1 MSRRLLKDT
10 ALYALTGVATK
21 MIGALL
27 LPFITRLL
35 SPELYGSVDLISLV
49 GLFAIELVTLGSDF
63 ALALYFHEATI
74 ERRRLVGSLW
84 VARLLLGLLIA
95 LVGHVLAPYL
105 AWQLLQ
111 RSDAQTI
118 LALRLGLWGQLA
130 NGIISLW
137 FTTLRQESK
146 ALRLF
151 GLTVLRVAAT
161 ALLTIGWMLQSSQR
175 LSAYFGAMLLVDSLL
190 ALGLTLQMRRQ
201 LSWPDWRLLKT
212 LLSKGL
218 GFLPRSIYFVAM
230 TLINRQILLHFG
242 SLEQIGQYAAAT
254 KISFIVWIVISAANQ
269 AWLPY
274 SLSIANT
281 PTANANYRQYLTSY
295 TMLMGAATTGLGLF
309 APELLRFLTTGDY
322 LPAAPA
328 VGWYALN
335 LMAIGLLTVAATGL
349 TITKAT
355 AVLGQT
361 SLLTAGLNVGLA
373 IVLVPWLGLVG
384 AAIAAAG
391 DQLIA
396 AWLVYRAAQKRYPID
411 FDVKAVLGWLGLTI
425 ACVALASWLPLTL
438 SWPLIGLKLLIVG
451 VWLGCVWRWGQ
462 PKMLLNLLRR

>member
-21 MIGALL
+21 LIGALL

-63 ALALYFHEATI
+63 ALALYFHEATLD
-74 ERRRLVGSLW
+74 RRRLIGSLW
-84 VARLLLGLLIA
+84 LARLLLGLLMGLI
-95 LVGHVLAPYL
+95 GHALAPWL
-105 AWQLLQ
+105 AMQLLE
-111 RSDAQTI
+111 RSDPQTI
-118 LALRLGLWGQLA
+118 LALRLGLWSQLA
-130 NGIISLW
+130 NGIIGLW

-175 LSAYFGAMLLVDSLL
+175 LSAYFGAMLIVDCLL
-190 ALGLTLQMRRQ
+190 ALGLTLLMRGQ
-201 LSWPDWRLLKT
+201 LGRPDWQLLQI
-212 LLSKGL
+212 LMRKGL

-242 SLEQIGQYAAAT
+242 SLEQIGHYAAAT

-281 PTANANYRQYLTSY
+281 PTANSSYRQYLTSY
-295 TMLMGAATTGLGLF
+295 TMLMGAATTGLALF
-309 APELLRFLTTGDY
+309 APELLRILTTGDY

-328 VGWYALN
+328 VGWYAVN
-335 LMAIGLLTVAATGL
+335 LMAIGLLTVVATGL

-361 SLLTAGLNVGLA
+361 SLLSAILNVGLA
-373 IVLVPWLGLVG
+373 ILLVPWLGLVG

-411 FDVKAVLGWLGLTI
+411 FDVKAVVAWLGLTI
-425 ACVALASWLPLTL
+425 VCVALASWLPLAF
-438 SWPLIGLKLLIVG
+438 SWPLIGLKLAIIGL
-451 VWLGCVWRWGQ
+451 WLGCCWRWGQ
-462 PKMLLNLLRR
+462 PNMLLRLLRK

>member
-21 MIGALL
+21 LIGALL

-63 ALALYFHEATI
+63 ALALYFHEATLD
-74 ERRRLVGSLW
+74 RRRLVGSLW
-84 VARLLLGLLIA
+84 LARLLLGLFMGLI
-95 LVGHVLAPYL
+95 GHALAPWL
-105 AWQLLQ
+105 AMQLLE
-111 RSDAQTI
+111 RSDQQTI
-118 LALRLGLWGQLA
+118 LALRLGLWSQLA
-130 NGIISLW
+130 NGIIGLW

-161 ALLTIGWMLQSSQR
+161 ALLTIGWMLQSRQR
-175 LSAYFGAMLLVDSLL
+175 LSAYFGAMLVVDCLL
-190 ALGLTLQMRRQ
+190 ALGLTLLMRGQ
-201 LSWPDWRLLKT
+201 LGKPDWQLLRT
-212 LLSKGL
+212 LLGKGL

-242 SLEQIGQYAAAT
+242 SLEQIGHYAAAT

-274 SLSIANT
+274 SLAIANT
-281 PTANANYRQYLTSY
+281 PTANASYRQYLTSY
-295 TMLMGAATTGLGLF
+295 TMLLGAATTGLALF
-309 APELLRFLTTGDY
+309 APELLRILTTGDY

-328 VGWYALN
+328 VGWYAVN
-335 LMAIGLLTVAATGL
+335 LMAIGLLTVVATGL

-361 SLLTAGLNVGLA
+361 SLLSAILNVGLA
-373 IVLVPWLGLVG
+373 IMLVPWLGLVG

-411 FDVKAVLGWLGLTI
+411 FDVKAVLAWLGLTI
-425 ACVALASWLPLTL
+425 ACVALASWLPLAF
-438 SWPLIGLKLLIVG
+438 SWPLIGLKLALVG
-451 VWLGCVWRWGQ
+451 VWLGCCWRWGQ
-462 PKMLLNLLRR
+462 PKMLLSLLRK

>member
-21 MIGALL
+21 LIGALL

-63 ALALYFHEATI
+63 ALALYFHEATLD
-74 ERRRLVGSLW
+74 RRRLVGSLW
-84 VARLLLGLLIA
+84 LARLLLGLFMGLI
-95 LVGHVLAPYL
+95 GHALAPWL
-105 AWQLLQ
+105 AIQLLE
-111 RSDAQTI
+111 RSDQQTI
-118 LALRLGLWGQLA
+118 LALRLGLWSQLA
-130 NGIISLW
+130 NGIIGLW

-175 LSAYFGAMLLVDSLL
+175 LSAYFGAMLVVDCLL
-190 ALGLTLQMRRQ
+190 ALGLTLLMRGQ
-201 LSWPDWRLLKT
+201 LGKPDWQLLHP
-212 LLSKGL
+212 LLGKGL

-242 SLEQIGQYAAAT
+242 SLEQIGHYAAAT

-274 SLSIANT
+274 SLAIANT
-281 PTANANYRQYLTSY
+281 PTANASYRQYLTSY
-295 TMLMGAATTGLGLF
+295 TMLLGAATTGLALF
-309 APELLRFLTTGDY
+309 APELLRILTTGDY

-328 VGWYALN
+328 VGWYAVN
-335 LMAIGLLTVAATGL
+335 LMAIGLLTVVATGL

-361 SLLTAGLNVGLA
+361 SLLSAILNVGLA
-373 IVLVPWLGLVG
+373 IMLVPWLGLVG

-411 FDVKAVLGWLGLTI
+411 FDIKAVLAWLGLTI
-425 ACVALASWLPLTL
+425 ACVALASWLPLAF
-438 SWPLIGLKLLIVG
+438 SWPLIGLKLALVG
-451 VWLGCVWRWGQ
+451 VWLGCCWRWGQ
-462 PKMLLNLLRR
+462 PKMLLSLLRK

>member
-1 MSRRLLKDT
+1 MSHRLLKDT

-21 MIGALL
+21 LIGALL

-63 ALALYFHEATI
+63 ALALYFHEATL

-84 VARLLLGLLIA
+84 LARLLLGLLMGLI
-95 LVGHVLAPYL
+95 GHALAPWL
-105 AWQLLQ
+105 AIQLLE
-111 RSDAQTI
+111 RSDPQTI

-161 ALLTIGWMLQSSQR
+161 ALLTIGWMLQTSQR
-175 LSAYFGAMLLVDSLL
+175 LSAYFGAMLVVDCLL
-190 ALGLTLQMRRQ
+190 ALGLTLLMRDQ
-201 LSWPDWRLLKT
+201 LGRPAWQLLQT
-212 LLSKGL
+212 LLVKGL

-242 SLEQIGQYAAAT
+242 SLEQIGHYAAAT

-274 SLSIANT
+274 SLAIANT
-281 PTANANYRQYLTSY
+281 PTANASYRQYLSSY
-295 TMLMGAATTGLGLF
+295 TMLLGAATTGLALF
-309 APELLRFLTTGDY
+309 APELLRILTTGDY

-335 LMAIGLLTVAATGL
+335 LMAIGLLTVLATGL

-361 SLLTAGLNVGLA
+361 SLLTAILNVGLA
-373 IVLVPWLGLVG
+373 MMLVPWLGLVG

-411 FDVKAVLGWLGLTI
+411 FDVKAVLAWLSLTI
-425 ACVALASWLPLTL
+425 ACVALASWLPLAF
-438 SWPLIGLKLLIVG
+438 SWPLIGLKLALIG
-451 VWLGCVWRWGQ
+451 VWLACCWRWGQ
-462 PKMLLNLLRR
+462 PRLLLRLLRK

>member
-21 MIGALL
+21 LIGALL

-63 ALALYFHEATI
+63 ALALYFHEATLD
-74 ERRRLVGSLW
+74 RRRLIGSLW
-84 VARLLLGLLIA
+84 LARLLLGLLIA
-95 LVGHVLAPYL
+95 VIGHALAPWL
-105 AWQLLQ
+105 AVQLLE
-111 RSDAQTI
+111 RSDPQTI

-130 NGIISLW
+130 NGIIGLW

-175 LSAYFGAMLLVDSLL
+175 LSAYFGAMLVVDCLL
-190 ALGLTLQMRRQ
+190 ALGLTLLMQGQ
-201 LSWPDWRLLKT
+201 LGRPDWQLLQI
-212 LLSKGL
+212 LMRKGL

-242 SLEQIGQYAAAT
+242 SLEQIGHYAAAT

-281 PTANANYRQYLTSY
+281 PTANSSYRQYLTSY
-295 TMLMGAATTGLGLF
+295 TMLMGAATTGLALF
-309 APELLRFLTTGDY
+309 APELLRILTTGDY

-328 VGWYALN
+328 VGWYAVN
-335 LMAIGLLTVAATGL
+335 LMAIGLLTVVATGL

-361 SLLTAGLNVGLA
+361 SLLTAILNVGLA

-411 FDVKAVLGWLGLTI
+411 FDVKAVVAWLGLTI
-425 ACVALASWLPLTL
+425 VCVALASWLPLAF
-438 SWPLIGLKLLIVG
+438 SWPLIGLKLAIIGL
-451 VWLGCVWRWGQ
+451 WLGCCWRWGQ
-462 PKMLLNLLRR
+462 PNMLLRLLRK

>member
-1 MSRRLLKDT
+1 M
-10 ALYALTGVATK
+10 
-21 MIGALL
+21 
-27 LPFITRLL
+27 
-35 SPELYGSVDLISLV
+35 
-49 GLFAIELVTLGSDF
+49 
-63 ALALYFHEATI
+63 
-74 ERRRLVGSLW
+74 VGSLW
-84 VARLLLGLLIA
+84 LTRLFLGLLIA
-95 LVGHVLAPYL
+95 WIGHLLAPWL
-105 AWQLLQ
+105 ALQLLE

-118 LALRLGLWGQLA
+118 LALRLAFWGQLA

-151 GLTVLRVAAT
+151 GLTVLRVGAT

-175 LSAYFGAMLLVDSLL
+175 LSSYFGAMLLVDCLL
-190 ALGLTLQMRRQ
+190 ALGLSIQMHDQ
-201 LSWPDWRLLKT
+201 LGWPDWQLLQT
-212 LLSKGL
+212 LLRKGL

-274 SLSIANT
+274 SLSIANM
-281 PTANANYRQYLTSY
+281 PTANASYRQYLTSY
-295 TMLMGAATTGLGLF
+295 TMVMGAATSGLGLF
-309 APELLRFLTTGDY
+309 APELLRLLTTSNY

-328 VGWYALN
+328 VGWYAIN
-335 LMAIGLLTVAATGL
+335 LMAIGLLTVVATGL
-349 TITKAT
+349 TITKST

-361 SLLTAGLNVGLA
+361 SLFTVVLNVGLA

-396 AWLVYRAAQKRYPID
+396 AGLVYRAAQKRYPID
-411 FDVKAVLGWLGLTI
+411 FDLKAVLGWLGLTVG
-425 ACVALASWLPLTL
+425 CVALASWLTL
-438 SWPLIGLKLLIVG
+438 DFSWSLIGLKLAIVG
-451 VWLGCVWRWGQ
+451 LWLGCLWRWGQ
-462 PKMLLNLLRR
+462 PKALLALLRK